1 MENNSDF
8 FNKCFEKHDFTEL
21 NNLDYNIL
29 NFAIQ
34 NFKKQNKDA
43 SPVFFDVGCNAG
55 SFIKVLSN
63 NNFINNIH
71 CFEPHPRL
79 SNVVIEKYPHII
91 MNKICLTD
99 HIGNININIPL
110 WSVGLSSIIKR
121 PVFER
126 LKSEGQ
132 DITVLNVNTNTIDNY
147 CNEKSIN
154 NIDFIKIDV
163 EGAEKIVLDGAKTM
177 LENNKI
183 KMGIFEIGETLK
195 DANTNEN
202 EICAML
208 ENYNYK
214 IYKEIPNN
222 YLFYL

>member
-1 MENNSDF
+1 MKNNSDF
-8 FNKCFEKHDFTEL
+8 FDKCFEKHSFTEL

-34 NFKKQNKDA
+34 YFKKQNKNA

-63 NNFINNIH
+63 NNFYKNIH

-99 HIGNININIPL
+99 YIGNININIPL
-110 WSVGLSSIIKR
+110 WSVGLSSIINR

-126 LKSEGQ
+126 LKTEGQ
-132 DITVLNVNTNTIDNY
+132 DITVLNVNTNSIDNY

-163 EGAEKIVLDGAKTM
+163 EGAEKIVFDGAKTM

-195 DANTNEN
+195 DANTSEN
-202 EICAML
+202 EICTML